1 MAKKIVDATRGGVT
15 LVGAELRVGTINI
28 VTATP
33 VPDKV
38 VPYWIV
44 YLELASGGV
53 VLDRP
58 MIEVEYVPGQD
69 PGDLAIVRADATT
82 LEGWDVTRMELTPGG
97 EA

>member
-1 MAKKIVDATRGGVT
+1 MAKKIVDATRGGIT

-44 YLELASGGV
+44 YLELVSGGV

-58 MIEVEYVPGQD
+58 MIEVEHIAGQD
-69 PGDLAIVRADATT
+69 PGALAVVRADATT
-82 LEGWDVTRMELTPGG
+82 LVGWEVTRMDLSPE
-97 EA
+97 E